1 MLCSSRW
8 WCVRFLLVR
17 SKAGCE
23 LRRNLSARDD
33 SPGGRELTSA
43 RGAGSGFGRRVLEW
57 LAMVF
62 DLCFEVLFGVGLCS
76 CSACGL
82 CLCSAL
88 WGACRAPFCPGVV
101 GVAGIS
107 GCRCCGEPVVL
118 AGRSLGMRLGRWSS
132 SPDAAEVPELF
143 VTRGWG
149 ARRDAVRRRRLGCG
163 VLFATCGCGAGRR
176 SLHATGELRRHWS
189 GGLVCSAG
197 RLGLTR
203 ALRAGYHAARSES
216 CAGAW
221 GIGGEWACVGGGGGV
236 TVPVWAYCCG

>member
-176 SLHATGELRRHWS
+176 SATCDRRAAPALVRGPCVLGWQAWS
-189 GGLVCSAG
+189 YP
-197 RLGLTR
+197 RLTR
-203 ALRAGYHAARSES
+203 RYHAAHSES

-221 GIGGEWACVGGGGGV
+221 GFGGEWACVGGGGGV